1 MQTNFSKEFINYYL
15 DECQREILDRSPVY
29 RRGAE
34 FLSLRHQLINL
45 PDDTFEATVNNIK
58 TMLNAKSHSAPLRRS
73 EEQILRKEAF
83 STLFPRVG
91 PSSSVGSSAV
101 SSTAATAK
109 V

>member
-34 FLSLRHQLINL
+34 FLSLRQQLINL
-45 PDDTFEATVNNIK
+45 PEESFETTVNNIR
-58 TMLNAKSHSAPLRRS
+58 TMLNAKSSSAPLRRS

-91 PSSSVGSSAV
+91 TSSGVGSSTV
-101 SSTAATAK
+101 SQAAATGK